1 MSSRADRLLAIVAR
15 AAPPHERAEATWLTP
30 LEEQNEPRLQ
40 RMLGQWRKAVAD
52 KEPRLPPLR
61 GVLAVRVTG
70 DLPPWAAAFV
80 ELASEDDLF
89 AAVRRVAESFD
100 ATPSA
105 RDDLLRMFDTRVN
118 AIVSPLFEYERQL
131 AASTAALGKMS
142 PTDWPERFERFP
154 VLAYLLGTAFEQWRT
169 FAREMFARLAADLP
183 ELGRVS
189 AFRGDAGDVHGGG
202 RAVALL
208 TFESGAR
215 IAYKP
220 KDLRCAAALNDV
232 IELLEP
238 SLRTRRILVRDGYG
252 WEEVIAHIP
261 CANENELA
269 LFYRRFGMLV
279 RLLQLVEA
287 RDFWLDNLI
296 AEGAQPVFIDLE
308 TILQPRVP
316 AERLSAAEIAA
327 RRRLGETVVE
337 SCTIAMAT
345 PIDVGV
351 TAEDLGALAP
361 PRDYLTP
368 FRQGDRFITWRHDE
382 HAPTLNGVAG
392 DPSAHYDEI
401 VDGYRHMNARI
412 EAMRATLLAEGS
424 PLLALRDAPVRFI
437 RLDTWSYYKLLRR
450 SYMPALL
457 VDAVQREIAL
467 QQLLGQSAEGDAELE
482 LTRAEIA
489 ALRQMD
495 VPLFLS
501 IPANTDVI
509 TPQQT
514 LVPDYFDGS
523 AWSRLERRL
532 TEPFPLEQEIDALQA
547 CFTTVYSSPAR
558 PSAPP
563 SARPLAEWH
572 DQAIGIADQ
581 ILSDAIERE
590 GELAFL
596 GVAYHPH
603 IDLLA
608 VEVLHADLLTG
619 TCGAGLLFAELHAL
633 TGERRFAEAARATLA
648 ATIRADRWP
657 DVTMGKTPLYCGAVL
672 GAGAHIFTLRTCAEL
687 LDDASLASVADAYA
701 ARLPMEII
709 VRRCTNDVIAG
720 TSGLALALG
729 GVIETDREP
738 RYPQRR
744 RRLDCMPG
752 TAAARAI
759 VRARLGLDF
768 EPFPLDTPGNVRA
781 ALELGLAIDEARMLD
796 DVHVALDVFELTGER
811 SDHARAEQLVR
822 NAPEPLRYDLS
833 PLWGRVAQARAYLR
847 LGGTRVANIATLRS
861 DRRPDAATT
870 SRERSRA
877 SHAPSG
883 DCS

>member
-30 LEEQNEPRLQ
+30 LDEQNETRLQ
-40 RMLGQWRKAVAD
+40 RLTAQWRTAVAD
-52 KEPRLPPLR
+52 RESCLPAAIGL
-61 GVLAVRVTG
+61 LAVRVTG
-70 DLPPWAAAFV
+70 DLPSWAAAFV

-89 AAVRRVAESFD
+89 AAVRRAAESFD

-105 RDDLLRMFDTRVN
+105 RHDLLRMFDARVN
-118 AIVSPLFEYERQL
+118 AIVSPLLEYERQL
-131 AASTAALGKMS
+131 AASTAALGPPAS
-142 PTDWPERFERFP
+142 PDWLERFERFP
-154 VLAYLLGTAFEQWRT
+154 VLAYLLGTAFAQWRT
-169 FAREMFARLAADLP
+169 FAHEMFARLAADLP
-183 ELGRVS
+183 DLGRVS

-220 KDLRCAAALNDV
+220 KDLRCAAALNDL
-232 IELLEP
+232 IALLEP
-238 SLRTRRILVRDGYG
+238 SLRSRRILVRDGYG
-252 WEEVIAHIP
+252 WEEVIPHLP
-261 CANENELA
+261 CSSEDELA

-296 AEGAQPVFIDLE
+296 AEGSQPVFIDLE

-316 AERLSAAEIAA
+316 AEGLSAAEIAA

-382 HAPTLNGVAG
+382 HAPMLDGRAG

-401 VDGYRHMNARI
+401 VEGYRHMNARI
-412 EAMRATLLAEGS
+412 EAMRETLLAEGS

-457 VDAVQREIAL
+457 VDGVQREIAL
-467 QQLLGQSAEGDAELE
+467 QQLLGQSADGDAELE

-501 IPANTDVI
+501 IPASTDVI

-514 LVPDYFDGS
+514 IVPGFFDGS

-532 TEPFPLEQEIDALQA
+532 TEPFPLDQEIDALRA
-547 CFTTVYSSPAR
+547 CFATVYPNAARSAAR
-558 PSAPP
+558 PSVHP
-563 SARPLAEWH
+563 SSQWH
-572 DQAIGIADQ
+572 DEAIRIADS

-590 GELAFL
+590 EELAFL
-596 GVAYHPH
+596 GIAYHPH

-619 TCGAGLLFAELHAL
+619 TCGVGLLFAELHAL

-657 DVTMGKTPLYCGAVL
+657 DVTMGRTPLYCGAVL

-687 LDDASLASVADAYA
+687 LHDASLASVADAYA
-701 ARLPMEII
+701 GRLPMEVII
-709 VRRCTNDVIAG
+709 QRCTNDVVAG

-729 GVIETDREP
+729 GVLETDREP

-744 RRLDCMPG
+744 RVLDCMPG

-768 EPFPLDTPGNVRA
+768 EPFPFDTKGNVRA
-781 ALELGLAIDEARMLD
+781 ALELGLAIDEARKVD
-796 DVHVALDVFELTGER
+796 DVDVALDVFELTGDR
-811 SDHARAEQLVR
+811 HDYARAAELSR
-822 NAPEPLRYDLS
+822 KAPEPLRYDLS
-833 PLWGRVAQARAYLR
+833 PLWGRVAQARACLR
-847 LGGTRVANIATLRS
+847 LGGTRVASIATLRS
-861 DRRPDAATT
+861 GRRPDAATA
-870 SRERSRA
+870 SRERIRASRA
-877 SHAPSG
+877 ASG